1 MNTERAGWYVAL
13 ITGVLALLTFL
24 GLDKQSRAWVCRTTE
39 GQYLCDKVQIDD
51 VQVKVFA
58 LDYCYLHQ
66 EACPNGNTISAT
78 PLAVNPVLSQV
89 QGDLRSI
96 DNPDWENQPP
106 NNLRFYV
113 PSRMFPHGT
122 GRKYLLYWE
131 LDFHATDLDHPVPVH
146 IKPYLYL
153 PPPVGSEG
161 YYGDP
166 YDKAYLDSNTV
177 DFVLKPGTTQVS
189 HLLTTASGPINRLE
203 DVNDWLTGEYWI
215 KFEVEGEHITLAP
228 NLTAIGS
235 TFTVYPYY
243 EASTTQPAYQPDTSG
258 NAYPGSGY

>member
-1 MNTERAGWYVAL
+1 MDREQAGWYVAL
-13 ITGVLALLTFL
+13 ITGALAVLTFF
-24 GLDKQSRAWVCRTTE
+24 GLDKQSRAWVCRSTD

-51 VQVKVFA
+51 VKVKLFA
-58 LDYCYLHQ
+58 LDYCYLHP

-78 PLAVNPVLSQV
+78 PLAVDPVLSQV
-89 QGDLRSI
+89 EAGLRSI

-106 NNLRFYV
+106 ANLRFYV
-113 PSRMFPHGT
+113 PSRVFPHGT

-131 LDFHATDLDHPVPVH
+131 LNFQASGLDHPVPIR

-153 PPPVGSEG
+153 PPPVGAEG

-166 YDKAYLDSNTV
+166 YDKDYLSSNTV

-189 HLLTTASGPINRLE
+189 HLLTTNSGQATRSE
-203 DVNDWLTGEYWI
+203 DVNDWPTGEYWI
-215 KFEVEGEHITLAP
+215 KFNVESDQVTLP
-228 NLTAIGS
+228 NNISIGD
-235 TFTVYPYY
+235 TFTIYPYY
-243 EASTTQPAYQPDTSG
+243 EYPATQPVYQPDTTG